1 MRRIEYANIKMA
13 NCWDEKN
20 ILLIVVVIIFVTKT
34 ITSEVNKINCKT
46 NTKTGINKKI
56 QKQTHTRQAGK
67 SKYYIR
73 VYLKESKR
81 KGDKHVHRA
90 SRQANLVA
98 WK

>member
-1 MRRIEYANIKMA
+1 MRRIEYASIKMA
-13 NCWDEKN
+13 NCWEEKN
-20 ILLIVVVIIFVTKT
+20 ILLIVVIIFVTKT

-46 NTKTGINKKI
+46 NTKTGINKKNK
-56 QKQTHTRQAGK
+56 KQTHTRQAGK
-67 SKYYIR
+67 IKYYIR
-73 VYLKESKR
+73 VYFKESKR

>member
-13 NCWDEKN
+13 NCWEEKN

-56 QKQTHTRQAGK
+56 KKNKHTHGKQA
-67 SKYYIR
+67 R
-73 VYLKESKR
+73 VNIISVCISKR
-81 KGDKHVHRA
+81 VREKETNTYIEQVGK
-90 SRQANLVA
+90 QI
-98 WK
+98 W

>member
-1 MRRIEYANIKMA
+1 MRRIEYASIKMA
-13 NCWDEKN
+13 NCWEEEKN
-20 ILLIVVVIIFVTKT
+20 ILLIVVIIFVTKT

-56 QKQTHTRQAGK
+56 KKQTHTRQAGK
-67 SKYYIR
+67 SKCYIR